1 MALQEILDRYLL
13 RELAAWAKRFPD
25 QFYRQIFRLRGWEW
39 KGMKV
44 NRPQVVAHY
53 TNDFVWERLTPGIL
67 DELKQRMPKDEKG
80 RNKGNYPQLLTED
93 VGHPALAQHLHAVTA
108 LMTAARNWDDF
119 KRMLNVAF
127 PKKGTNLEFNFTM
140 PED

>member
-1 MALQEILDRYLL
+1 MA
-13 RELAAWAKRFPD
+13 
-25 QFYRQIFRLRGWEW
+25 
-39 KGMKV
+39 
-44 NRPQVVAHY
+44 
-53 TNDFVWERLTPGIL
+53 
-67 DELKQRMPKDEKG
+67 KDEKG
-80 RNKGNYPQLLTED
+80 RNKRNYPQLSTED

-140 PED
+140 PDD